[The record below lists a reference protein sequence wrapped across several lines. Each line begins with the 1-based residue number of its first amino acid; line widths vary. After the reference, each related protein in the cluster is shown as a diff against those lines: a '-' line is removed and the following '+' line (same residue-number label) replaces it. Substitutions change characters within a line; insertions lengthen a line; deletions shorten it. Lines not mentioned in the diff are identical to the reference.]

1 MSPSPATGRRHA
13 SVPGVYGS
21 FRNRASGRGRSA
33 GAGKNS
39 QRQRH
44 SLLSSV
50 RAGSGSDTVFV
61 APPQSPRFGVR
72 RRVVGPL
79 GYAIERQLLAR
90 RGEDWRRDILSSAA
104 LATAVLPARP
114 DWGYT
119 QLCAQHDA
127 EPSTLRPHGWR
138 LRPPVAHIPTA
149 VADVAVPRVNPES
162 RLLSGPS
169 RPPSHRTAARTC
181 DRRHC

>member
-1 MSPSPATGRRHA
+1 MSQSPATDRRHA

-21 FRNRASGRGRSA
+21 FRNRAIGRGRSA

-79 GYAIERQLLAR
+79 GYATERQVLAR
-90 RGEDWRRDILSSAA
+90 RGEDWRRGISSSAGV
-104 LATAVLPARP
+104 ATAVLPARP
-114 DWGYT
+114 DWGT
-119 QLCAQHDA
+119 PNCVRNT
-127 EPSTLRPHGWR
+127 TL
-138 LRPPVAHIPTA
+138 
-149 VADVAVPRVNPES
+149 
-162 RLLSGPS
+162 
-169 RPPSHRTAARTC
+169 SHQPAARMGEVDDPDDAHLHRCCRWCYASRQPWTSEAISPQQATEPL
-181 DRRHC
+181 DRSPHV